1 MFNKVKIFAT
11 INLLWFLIACG
22 STNSEPLSIQFS
34 SDSSKIII
42 KNIHDAGL
50 YQIKKNLSTDSAYQN
65 IVSVLQTPGDEDSL
79 AMEIMYPGDLSILG
93 DSIIYTPKNAFVK
106 GKVYLVETMINTQF
120 AKSEEIIK
128 SQVGRQLKAQQQI
141 LKR

>member
-1 MFNKVKIFAT
+1 MFNKVKFFAA
-11 INLLWFLIACG
+11 INLLWFLIACS

-34 SDSSKIII
+34 QDSATIII
-42 KNIHDAGL
+42 KNIDPASL
-50 YQIKKNLSTDSAYQN
+50 YQLKANLTDSAYQN
-65 IVSVLQTPGDEDSL
+65 IVSVLQTPGEDDSTSMEVEYSGEL
-79 AMEIMYPGDLSILG
+79 AIDGKNL
-93 DSIIYTPKNAFVK
+93 IYTPKKPFEK
-106 GKVYLVETMINTQF
+106 GKVYLVETMINAQF

>member
-50 YQIKKNLSTDSAYQN
+50 YQLKKNLSTDSAYQN

>member
-1 MFNKVKIFAT
+1 MFNKVKFFAT
-11 INLLWFLIACG
+11 VNLLWLLIACG

-34 SDSSKIII
+34 SDSSKIVI
-42 KNIHDAGL
+42 KNINDAGL
-50 YQIKKNLSTDSAYQN
+50 YQLKTNLATDSAYQKV
-65 IVSVLQTPGDEDSL
+65 VSVLQTPSDDDSL
-79 AMEIMYPGDLSILG
+79 SMEIAYPGDLTIIG
-93 DSIIYTPKNAFVK
+93 DSLIYTPKNEFVK

-128 SQVGRQLKAQQQI
+128 SQVGRQIKAQQKI